1 MIARCNKIDVYF
13 YFLNIFHLAGVI
25 TAMTFTSRMVLIDL
39 SAFMSPFYV
48 TGGVFIIPVTF
59 FIQDIVTEIYGYY
72 NARKMLYIN
81 LGIFVVYVVGL
92 YLISL
97 LPCSSADYGCISLA
111 KISSTLPRHA
121 LSFVISMAV
130 GGSINNY
137 ILSRLSFAFNER
149 FLALRFIS
157 STAIG
162 EAFFQV
168 IAVVIS
174 WYGTHTLGDILPLA
188 LMAYIYKI
196 LFEIVM
202 TPINLFF
209 CNYLKSIQTEDQ
221 IHAFRR
227 GYKKFILKE

>member
-1 MIARCNKIDVYF
+1 MIARCNKIDFYF
-13 YFLNIFHLAGVI
+13 YFLNIFHLTIVI
-25 TAMTFTSRMVLIDL
+25 TAMTFTSRMILFDL
-39 SAFMSPFYV
+39 SLFMHPFYV
-48 TGGVFIIPVTF
+48 TGGVFIIPATF

-81 LGIFVVYVVGL
+81 LGIFVVYALGL
-92 YLISL
+92 YLTSL
-97 LPCSSADYGCISLA
+97 IPCDFGDYGCLSLA

-121 LSFVISMAV
+121 ISFVISMAV

-137 ILSRLSFAFNER
+137 VLSRLSLAFNER

-162 EAFFQV
+162 EAFFQI
-168 IAVVIS
+168 IAVIIS
-174 WYGTHTLGDILPLA
+174 WYGTHPLGDILPLA

-196 LFEIVM
+196 FFEVLM
-202 TPINLFF
+202 TPINLYF
-209 CNYLKSIQTEDQ
+209 CNYLKSIQTKDQ